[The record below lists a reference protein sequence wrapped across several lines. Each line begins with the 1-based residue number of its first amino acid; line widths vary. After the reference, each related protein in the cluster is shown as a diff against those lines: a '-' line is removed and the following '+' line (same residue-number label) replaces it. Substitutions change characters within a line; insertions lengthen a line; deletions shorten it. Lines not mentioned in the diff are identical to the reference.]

1 MRWGITF
8 LTWVLVAVYY
18 ANGCVDYFRVWTNQ
32 PRYSEVVLPLMT
44 ECAERNSIQLGKA
57 TVALVALY
65 FGSGWAITRLRGG
78 GRKSEQQG
86 EDSPDAEDTLS

>member
-8 LTWVLVAVYY
+8 LAWVLVAVHL
-18 ANGCVDYFRVWTNQ
+18 ANDCVDYFRVWANQ
-32 PRYSEVVLPLMT
+32 PRYRDVVLPLMT
-44 ECAERNSIQLGKA
+44 ECAERSSIKLGAA

-65 FGSGWAITRLRGG
+65 FGSGWAITRLRGD

-86 EDSPDAEDTLS
+86 EDPSGPEDAPG